1 MRAARALQPPL
12 KLKERDV
19 VKQVKDFL
27 AWRGWRAVRMQRMIL
42 PGSFQTGE
50 PGMADYLF
58 LRYSPESTGAC
69 LCLWIEF
76 KRPGGPMRQGQM
88 EWHERER
95 IRGAAVWVVEEL
107 DDFMTLYNQHF
118 GYLHPKRK

>member
-42 PGSFQTGE
+42 PGSF
-50 PGMADYLF
+50 D
-58 LRYSPESTGAC
+58 
-69 LCLWIEF
+69 
-76 KRPGGPMRQGQM
+76 
-88 EWHERER
+88 
-95 IRGAAVWVVEEL
+95 
-107 DDFMTLYNQHF
+107 
-118 GYLHPKRK
+118 